1 MMQAFIEGIGLLGPG
16 LNGWNG
22 SRAILAGTQAHVT
35 APMTIP
41 TSDWLPPAERRR
53 TGVSVRLALATGR
66 EACEHAQRDPRNLA
80 TVFTSSGGDS
90 DNQHA
95 ICETLATPEREL
107 SPTRFHNSVHNAPA
121 GYWGVATGAMA
132 SSTSLC
138 AFDWSFGAGLLEA
151 LTWMACERQPMLLM
165 AYDAPYP
172 EPLRTTR
179 PVPLPFGMALALAPE
194 RSTRSLAEL
203 TIGFEPASDKS
214 DVGLPEGLKQL
225 HDAIPAAR
233 SLRLLCALA
242 RERRAEVPIEYLH
255 GRQLRATITPP

>member
-1 MMQAFIEGIGLLGPG
+1 MMKAFIEGIGLLGPG
-16 LNGWNG
+16 LPGWNA
-22 SRAILAGTQAHVT
+22 SRAILAGTQPHVA

-66 EACEHAQRDPRNLA
+66 EACEQSQRDPGTLA

-95 ICETLATPEREL
+95 ICETLATTAREV

-138 AFDWSFGAGLLEA
+138 AFDWSFGAGLIEA
-151 LTWMACERQPMLLM
+151 LTWIACEQQPLLLM

-172 EPLRTTR
+172 EPLRTVR

-194 RSTRSLAEL
+194 PSARSLAQL
-203 TIGFEPASDKS
+203 TVGFEAASDRS
-214 DVGLPEGLKQL
+214 DPGLPQGLKVL

-242 RERRAEVPIEYLH
+242 REKHAEVPIDYLS
-255 GRQLRATITPP
+255 GQQLLATISPP

>member
-16 LNGWNG
+16 LPGWSA
-22 SRAILAGTQAHVT
+22 SRAILAGAQPHT
-35 APMTIP
+35 AEPMTIP

-66 EACEHAQRDPRNLA
+66 EACEHAQREPRSLA
-80 TVFTSSGGDS
+80 TVFTSSGGDG
-90 DNQHA
+90 DNQHV
-95 ICETLATPEREL
+95 ICETLATAAREV

-138 AFDWSFGAGLLEA
+138 AFDWSFGAGLIEA
-151 LTWMACERQPMLLM
+151 LTWIACERQPMLLM

-172 EPLRTTR
+172 EPMRAVR
-179 PVPLPFGMALALAPE
+179 AISFPFGMALMLAPE
-194 RSTRSLAEL
+194 RSARTIAQLAVDL
-203 TIGFEPASDKS
+203 EPSSRTTAA
-214 DVGLPEGLKQL
+214 GLPEGLKQL

-233 SLRLLCALA
+233 SLPLLCALA
-242 RERRAEVPIEYLH
+242 REQRAEVPVDYLD
-255 GRQLRATITPP
+255 GRQLRATVTPP